1 MNDLTLYVCDP
12 EKNTECKK
20 TACSAKDVVLPC
32 SLTTKA
38 EFAKTD
44 ENGQPIAA
52 TDDEL
57 PF

>member
-1 MNDLTLYVCDP
+1 MGKLTLYVCDP

-20 TACSAKDVVLPC
+20 TACSGKGPAQPC
-32 SLTTKA
+32 SLTTKI

-44 ENGQPIAA
+44 ENGQPIEAN
-52 TDDEL
+52 DDEL

>member
-1 MNDLTLYVCDP
+1 MNRPELYVCDP

-20 TACSAKDVVLPC
+20 TSCSAKDVLLPC